1 MGENNIEPFKVCVR
15 IRPLLSNERKLVY
28 NENLKG
34 KKIPYQ
40 IVNSDNNTILLK
52 DPNNPELY
60 GQNVKSFPFDK
71 VFTEKD
77 NNKTIFNSIIINLVD
92 NILQGYNS
100 TALAYGVTGAGKTHT
115 MFGDLL
121 NNNCNINNINKTEE
135 GICMYAVDYLFKK
148 ISELKNKVFTI
159 KISYLELY
167 NEQVIDLL
175 TIKPSNEGIMI
186 VEDPNKGVLLP
197 GLSELIVKDSEE
209 VYNYILKGNS
219 RRTMGSTGQN
229 QFSSRS
235 HAILEINIEQ
245 CEKNI
250 EKSDIL
256 ISKMLYVDLAGSE
269 KGGKEKIRRE
279 EGGNINKS
287 LLALGNCINILS
299 DKNKKNSFV
308 PYRDSKLTRL
318 LKDSLGGNIATI
330 MIACV
335 SPCPLTYE
343 ETHST
348 LKYAS
353 RANKIEKKVTKN
365 YKEIDQSTVQYREM
379 ISSLRNEITHLK
391 DIIRSQHDKIRNK
404 NLSVWKKNVNEEN
417 KIDLDKKNNKN
428 DVDDDDENILS
439 NSIFS
444 NNNLI
449 KPNFKENE
457 SGILINFSSDI
468 YDNLLNKNLNE
479 LSDQEFQ
486 DLEKKMDI
494 LYYDKINLEE
504 KMKNGLQTLEI
515 SEMYLQ
521 IKNFY
526 EKFINALN
534 EKLAENTEQN
544 MIIKF
549 HLKELF
555 ETNQQNSK
563 NLNSVDE
570 LLKNE
575 YNKNERERLNTE
587 RNNFQN
593 ELDST
598 NIEIKNY
605 SQILQKNK
613 QRKSF
618 LKKLFIK
625 FISNTQ
631 INENKD
637 FQNGYQSLINEKKEL
652 ELKAQ
657 KYRECFNSIL
667 KEKESKTQEIFHLTN
682 EIEKTKFLIS
692 SRDTEIIELEKKI
705 REIEINNEDL
715 LKDYNHQSPTVRSMI
730 SFIEEFENHS
740 KKRENSVKENNR
752 FHHRSDSTKNL
763 TSINGS
769 ENGNNYLT
777 INLIQQVPTITA
789 FINDGDIYSHD
800 NSLINSIS
808 KLRFNLT
815 AKPSKSTS
823 KTKPRKRE
831 GNTII

>member
-330 MIACV
+330 MIACI

-730 SFIEEFENHS
+730 SFIEEFEQHS

>member
-730 SFIEEFENHS
+730 SFIEEFEQHS